1 MPDLLAA
8 GLPLPVEAQSARQ
21 QADGAGSDSGWNQND
36 PFSRTDKW
44 IGNPPQ
50 PSFEKWRDRESEV
63 LNWAQYVAD
72 LSAWASQAS
81 LQFGTEIL
89 QASRWSTP
97 IRWSSMTLVMRSRS
111 MRLLAILRSTFM
123 GHPRSAT
130 LIHAFMEGVDIQA
143 MTSDGS
149 AGTSANGY
157 ELLRQLTQEYSLR
170 TRNEALVFR
179 TALASKSFVLTAQET
194 SPSSLVSDTV
204 RRIELEAARYQ
215 RLLSTL
221 PSTVDAVGLQVS
233 EADLLMV
240 LVRSLPETVRNY
252 VLRHAEG
259 ESYQAYRSAAC
270 RWEQQQRMFTDLVPL
285 GGKKED
291 WHSGW
296 VETSRDGY
304 GAGGELG
311 SETQYRTDVAYFA
324 GCPWVRLHPV
334 ETLDR
339 NTDEAEV
346 SGSQQLSLS
355 AIAGVPELTVSEKG
369 YELPVYPLSRAAARE
384 LEQHRAQGH
393 TPFHPGCVECA
404 RGRSVF
410 SHRRRSQERLQCEI
424 QADFCY
430 LKSQGEILEDDQG
443 LGNIKILVLTELV
456 SNAVGYIVVTSDLK
470 AVKKRISKWMELFG
484 LASTSGATSVVL
496 HTDAEQAVGDLISDC
511 SEKIS
516 FLVRKANPQQHRS
529 VGAAERAVRRLKE
542 SLGVLRADLNKSGVD
557 LNFTPDS
564 VAEAL
569 TYLALVHNH
578 FGKTPSSDFSPL
590 ETVCGRLKIFMCREE
605 RWAAFDAQE
614 NLQNL
619 PVPLEAEYTRQFK
632 RAADTAV
639 QDLEETVLGVGM
651 LMVYVDDILL
661 CTSTEQAERSVINAI
676 SAVVPTKAVAFSHF
690 VHRVLF
696 GLGEI
701 DEKEQ
706 VDIVLESDSSSALQ
720 LIGAVDLPRRSRHI
734 DIKLTWLKERVSSNE
749 VQLRHRA
756 GTQNVADLFTK
767 CAWSEADEKALQVML
782 ARRSQGI
789 VPPCVTQT
797 AGSMTDAAK
806 RRLVDF
812 ESDEFEEVPFP
823 GSPKDRVATLAAM
836 DVTIADEGKVKH
848 LLPKGVDS
856 FVEWS
861 RTVIAFG
868 KLKDSGLSYKEIVAD
883 PKHEAYVAWCK
894 RLKGS
899 TGPAGDFGDFLQAYE
914 MIFDGRLGDG
924 GYYSESTVRRV
935 LK

>member
-1 MPDLLAA
+1 VLDTRTFMKYREQLGFARLEGVLAA
-8 GLPLPVEAQSARQ
+8 SQMMNPDWLEGCLEPLTRSATKKADETLLFIELCCEENSSLRLVCGQRDVQYIGITKDGELPETARRLSEQIEELKKSRRVEKIHCHASCLPLPVEAQSARQ

-63 LNWAQYVAD
+63 LNRAQYVAD

-89 QASRWSTP
+89 QASR
-97 IRWSSMTLVMRSRS
+97 
-111 MRLLAILRSTFM
+111 
-123 GHPRSAT
+123 SAT
-130 LIHAFMEGVDIQA
+130 LIHAFMEGVDIQ
-143 MTSDGS
+143 
-149 AGTSANGY
+149 
-157 ELLRQLTQEYSLR
+157 
-170 TRNEALVFR
+170 
-179 TALASKSFVLTAQET
+179 
-194 SPSSLVSDTV
+194 
-204 RRIELEAARYQ
+204 
-215 RLLSTL
+215 
-221 PSTVDAVGLQVS
+221 
-233 EADLLMV
+233 
-240 LVRSLPETVRNY
+240 
-252 VLRHAEG
+252 
-259 ESYQAYRSAAC
+259 
-270 RWEQQQRMFTDLVPL
+270 
-285 GGKKED
+285 ED

-296 VETSRDGY
+296 VETSQDGY
-304 GAGGELG
+304 GTGE
-311 SETQYRTDVAYFA
+311 VAYFA

-339 NTDEAEV
+339 NTDEVEDVHV
-346 SGSQQLSLS
+346 S
-355 AIAGVPELTVSEKG
+355 
-369 YELPVYPLSRAAARE
+369 
-384 LEQHRAQGH
+384 
-393 TPFHPGCVECA
+393 
-404 RGRSVF
+404 RGALADPP
-410 SHRRRSQERLQCEI
+410 QE
-424 QADFCY
+424 
-430 LKSQGEILEDDQG
+430 
-443 LGNIKILVLTELV
+443 
-456 SNAVGYIVVTSDLK
+456 
-470 AVKKRISKWMELFG
+470 
-484 LASTSGATSVVL
+484 
-496 HTDAEQAVGDLISDC
+496 
-511 SEKIS
+511 
-516 FLVRKANPQQHRS
+516 
-529 VGAAERAVRRLKE
+529 
-542 SLGVLRADLNKSGVD
+542 
-557 LNFTPDS
+557 
-564 VAEAL
+564 
-569 TYLALVHNH
+569 
-578 FGKTPSSDFSPL
+578 
-590 ETVCGRLKIFMCREE
+590 
-605 RWAAFDAQE
+605 
-614 NLQNL
+614 
-619 PVPLEAEYTRQFK
+619 
-632 RAADTAV
+632 
-639 QDLEETVLGVGM
+639 
-651 LMVYVDDILL
+651 
-661 CTSTEQAERSVINAI
+661 
-676 SAVVPTKAVAFSHF
+676 AVAVSHF

-701 DEKEQ
+701 EEKEQ

-767 CAWSEADEKALQVML
+767 QDTQVGAWSEADEKALQVML